1 MQAHR
6 LKNRKAKS
14 YLSLDALA
22 APRRVLLTGNTPLRN
37 AALVFPDYHPTLLA
51 GTPLQNELS
60 EYYALVSFASPG
72 LLGAEPFFAREFA
85 KPIKARY
92 TETAIV
98 CDRDQ
103 LYGGCNRR
111 IRVRGMRN
119 DVAGRRLHRNAARI
133 PDQAIGRHGQ
143 GLRSCSLVTTPS
155 KAGIAKEASA
165 AERALADAKQ
175 RQLSQRCLG
184 MMLRPKPV
192 ALVLALTLALTL

>member
-37 AALVFPDYHPTLLA
+37 AALVFPDYHPILLA

-103 LYGGCNRR
+103 LNRGPLYGGCNRR
-111 IRVRGMRN
+111 IRVRGMKN
-119 DVAGRRLHRNAARI
+119 DVRVG
-133 PDQAIGRHGQ
+133 G
-143 GLRSCSLVTTPS
+143 CTVT
-155 KAGIAKEASA
+155 E
-165 AERALADAKQ
+165 LAY
-175 RQLSQRCLG
+175 
-184 MMLRPKPV
+184 PIKP
-192 ALVLALTLALTL
+192 